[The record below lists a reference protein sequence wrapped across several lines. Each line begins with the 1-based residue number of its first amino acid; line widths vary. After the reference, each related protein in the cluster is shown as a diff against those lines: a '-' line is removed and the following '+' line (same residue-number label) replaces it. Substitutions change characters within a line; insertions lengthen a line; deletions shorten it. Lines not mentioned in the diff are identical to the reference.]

1 MIVLV
6 AGRLVLPDRVLSNA
20 SLLIED
26 GLIVGV
32 EPRPVSPADAE
43 RYTVAE
49 GIVVPGFV
57 DVHVHGVAG
66 TDVLDDADAVRR
78 VALVLPRYG
87 VTGFCPTSVA
97 CDPAMLARFL
107 GAVGRARLDADPAAA
122 VVLPAHLESNFIN
135 PAWNG
140 AQPADC
146 LRTWRGAADPGEGPF
161 TGQDILRVIDA
172 DRSNVGIVTL
182 APELD
187 GGIDLVRMFRQHGHL
202 VAIGHSG
209 ATYEQAKTAIH
220 AGLTHATHLFN
231 RMRPLT
237 HREPGIVGAV
247 LESAQVT
254 AEIICDGVHVHPS
267 VVNLAVRA
275 KSPDRIM
282 AITDGTAAAAIP
294 VGAHALLGGRR
305 IVAGARR
312 ATLADGTIAGSIIT
326 MDRAF
331 AMLVREA
338 GLPLEVAARLC
349 ATTPAR
355 QLGLEDRGRLEPG
368 TRADV
373 VVLGAELAVR
383 QTWIGGRLVQEH

>member
-1 MIVLV
+1 
-6 AGRLVLPDRVLSNA
+6 
-20 SLLIED
+20 
-26 GLIVGV
+26 
-32 EPRPVSPADAE
+32 
-43 RYTVAE
+43 
-49 GIVVPGFV
+49 
-57 DVHVHGVAG
+57 
-66 TDVLDDADAVRR
+66 
-78 VALVLPRYG
+78 
-87 VTGFCPTSVA
+87 
-97 CDPAMLARFL
+97 
-107 GAVGRARLDADPAAA
+107 
-122 VVLPAHLESNFIN
+122 
-135 PAWNG
+135 
-140 AQPADC
+140 
-146 LRTWRGAADPGEGPF
+146 
-161 TGQDILRVIDA
+161 
-172 DRSNVGIVTL
+172 
-182 APELD
+182 
-187 GGIDLVRMFRQHGHL
+187 
-202 VAIGHSG
+202 
-209 ATYEQAKTAIH
+209 
-220 AGLTHATHLFN
+220 
-231 RMRPLT
+231 MRPLT

>member
-6 AGRLVLPDRVLSNA
+6 AAGLVLPDRVLSNA

-26 GLIVGV
+26 GLIVGI
-32 EPRPVSPADAE
+32 EPRPVSPAGAE
-43 RYTVAE
+43 RYMAAE
-49 GIVVPGFV
+49 GMVVPGFI

-78 VALVLPRYG
+78 VALSLPYYG

-97 CDPAMLARFL
+97 CDPATLARFL
-107 GAVGRARLDADPAAA
+107 GAVGRARREADPAAA

-146 LRTWRGAADPGEGPF
+146 LRTWPPAVDPAAGPF
-161 TGQDILRVIDA
+161 TGRDILRVIDA

-187 GGIDLVRMFRQHGHL
+187 GGIDLVRTFRQHGHL

-231 RMRPLT
+231 RMSPLT
-237 HREPGIVGAV
+237 HREPGVVGAV

-254 AEIICDGVHVHPS
+254 AEVICDGVHVHPS

-282 AITDGTAAAAIP
+282 AITDGTAAAAMP
-294 VGAHALLGGRR
+294 PGAHARLGGRR
-305 IVAGARR
+305 IVAGARS
-312 ATLADGTIAGSIIT
+312 ATLEDGTFAGSIIT

-331 AMLVREA
+331 AMLVKEA
-338 GLPLEVAARLC
+338 GLPVEVAARLC

-355 QLGLEDRGRLEPG
+355 QLGLEDRGRLETG
-368 TRADV
+368 LRADL
-373 VVLGAELAVR
+373 VVLSPSLAVR
-383 QTWIGGRLVQEH
+383 QTWIGGRPVQEH